1 MKLQGLP
8 VDRSTL
14 AFWVGV
20 AAAELKPVY
29 LRMKEIL
36 LGSAK
41 IAVDETRAPVL
52 HPGRGRTQDRIRLGD
67 LARRPAV
74 GWSDPPG
81 VVYTYKPGRGGEH
94 AVALLTGYSGI
105 VQCDDY
111 AVYQGTG

>member
-20 AAAELKPVY
+20 AAAERKPVY

-41 IAVDETRAPVL
+41 IALRLVPAS
-52 HPGRGRTQDRIRLGD
+52 GDRIGVSKCHSIGEKDDPAHRS
-67 LARRPAV
+67 AREHV
-74 GWSDPPG
+74 GELLLSPPN
-81 VVYTYKPGRGGEH
+81 EH
-94 AVALLTGYSGI
+94 FREAPTLTPVPWGARI
-105 VQCDDY
+105 NRNE
-111 AVYQGTG
+111 